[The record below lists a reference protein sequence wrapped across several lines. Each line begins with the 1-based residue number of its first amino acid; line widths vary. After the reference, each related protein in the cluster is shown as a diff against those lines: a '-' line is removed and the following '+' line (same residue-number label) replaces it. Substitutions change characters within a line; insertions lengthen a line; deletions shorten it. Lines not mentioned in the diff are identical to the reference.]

1 MIDKMI
7 FMPNEETAIVL
18 DFLPKGKSSAHKP
31 EPLAQV
37 LGKRFFTLL
46 EVVPKADL
54 KIMEEVSIGKEERDK
69 IEFIKKRV
77 TYKELTSTSVAEIN
91 KAIEKIIHDDN
102 QRFLD
107 FFNKSGSISIR
118 MHQLELLPGLGKKHM
133 LDLLDE
139 RKKKP
144 FESFE
149 DIEKR
154 IKLMPNPVQTI
165 VKRILMELQEDDLKH
180 YIFARPP
187 YQERG
192 FQPRRRY

>member
-1 MIDKMI
+1 
-7 FMPNEETAIVL
+7 MPNEETAIVL
-18 DFLPKGKSSAHKP
+18 DYLPKGKSSAFKP

-37 LGKRFFTLL
+37 LGKKFFTLL
-46 EVVPKADL
+46 EVVPKSEL
-54 KIMEEVSIGKEERDK
+54 KIMEEVSIGKEARDK

-154 IKLMPNPVQTI
+154 IKLMPNPVQTV

-180 YIFARPP
+180 YVFARPP
-187 YQERG
+187 YQERE
-192 FQPRRRY
+192 FEQRSYQQRRRNY

>member
-1 MIDKMI
+1 MI

-77 TYKELTSTSVAEIN
+77 TYKELTSTAVAEIN